1 MVELYEPRKVLDK
14 GFVRLV
20 QHCGSDQ
27 MIVDAARVSYQG
39 GTTKKNTAAG
49 LIDYLM
55 RHKHMTPFEMTD
67 FTFHVKMPIF
77 VARQWHRHR
86 TASIN
91 EISARYSVIK
101 DEFYVPTVERF
112 AAQSKNNKQGS
123 GNGYAKREAQW
134 MVDAF
139 QSASV
144 DAFNIYNWVLNR
156 FDLARELARIILP
169 QSAYT
174 EFYWKVNGRNLMNFL
189 QLRGPE
195 DGHAQAEIQLYA
207 TEMRQVFAEIL
218 PLTNEAFEEHVL
230 FAMTLSRREV
240 EALQANVHISQ
251 AIKDASQV
259 YPEMTGGRLTEFV
272 KKMDRFKG

>member
-1 MVELYEPRKVLDK
+1 MNDVYAPIPVLDK

-20 QHCGSDQ
+20 EYCGSDQ
-27 MIVDAARVSYQG
+27 RVVDAARVSYQA
-39 GTTKKNTAAG
+39 GTKQINDNAG

-101 DEFYVPTVERF
+101 DEFYVPTIERVQK
-112 AAQSKNNKQGS
+112 QSRTNKQGS
-123 GNGYAKREAQW
+123 AGQIDPREAGW
-134 MVDAF
+134 IVEAMEESMKAGF
-139 QSASV
+139 RL
-144 DAFNIYNWVLNR
+144 YNWILNR
-156 FDLARELARIILP
+156 FDLARELSRIILP
-169 QSAYT
+169 QATYT
-174 EFYWKVNGRNLMNFL
+174 EFYWKVNGRNLMNFM

-195 DGHAQAEIQLYA
+195 DGHAQAEIQLYSHALRSIFA
-207 TEMRQVFAEIL
+207 TVL

-230 FAMTLSRREV
+230 YAVTLSRREV
-240 EALQANVHISQ
+240 AAMRGYVMCGSAVQQGQTDGMKKTHLA
-251 AIKDASQV
+251 
-259 YPEMTGGRLTEFV
+259 EFR
-272 KKMDRFKG
+272 KKLDRFR